1 MRMKKIILIAAV
13 AIAAAACSKTFETNL
28 ATEKAIGFSTWNE
41 TMTKA
46 SKDAFAANDVI
57 EVFGHKGTGAS
68 AVNVFEAQE
77 VTKQSNDTWKYSP
90 LRFWDT
96 HFDSYTFYGVYPKDV
111 LAAGSYAA
119 DGKFV
124 TGNITFDG
132 VNEKLLV
139 AQENTVAKA
148 AYGEVPLLFKHTN
161 SLIDIKVK
169 KHSDITDAKVVVNS
183 IAISGIKVSGT
194 YEVAS
199 YTDDADKNPVGATVS
214 TVAGLGWTPG
224 SDVNDAT
231 ATPYKKATAT
241 TLTYGAGVGVAN
253 ALDLIQSLV
262 VMPQAFTATAGP
274 AITIDYSIISGSDT
288 DGDLETINYTP
299 APFYIGAFD
308 ISDPDPDKLN
318 DGTKITAWMPG
329 IHYTY
334 YITIDSNVITF
345 SATIDGWD
353 DATNALHYIVK

>member
-1 MRMKKIILIAAV
+1 MKKIILIAAV
-13 AIAAAACSKTFETNL
+13 AIAAAACSKTFDTNL

-46 SKDAFAANDVI
+46 SKDAFATDDVI
-57 EVFGHKGTGAS
+57 EVFGHKGTGVS
-68 AVNVFEAQE
+68 AVDVFEAQE
-77 VTKQSNDTWKYSP
+77 VTKQSDGTWKYSP

-139 AQENTVAKA
+139 AQEKTVAQA

-183 IAISGIKVSGT
+183 IALSGIKINGSF
-194 YEVAS
+194 EVDS
-199 YTDDADKNPVGATVS
+199 YNTDKNPVGATVS

-224 SDVNDAT
+224 SNVNADA
-231 ATPYKKATAT
+231 APYKKTDAT

-253 ALDLIQSLV
+253 ASNLIESLV

-274 AITIDYSIISGSDT
+274 AITINYSVISGSAT
-288 DGDLETINYTP
+288 DGDLETITYTP
-299 APFYIGAFD
+299 GAFYIGAFD
-308 ISDPDPDKLN
+308 ITDPDPSPKDN
-318 DGTKITAWMPG
+318 EDAKITAWMPG
-329 IHYTY
+329 VHYTY
-334 YITIDSNVITF
+334 YITINSNVITF